1 MEEQQALTV
10 TKTLVPD
17 VQLNVNDVKKYIAP
31 TATDKELFMFMNISK
46 SYGLNPFKREIHFVK
61 YGSNPGSIIVGYES
75 YIKRAERTGLLDG
88 WEIALGKDELGEKA
102 TITIHRKDRSKPF
115 VWSVYRDEF
124 DQQQANWKKMP
135 KFMLR
140 KVAIA
145 QGFRLAFP
153 EDIGGMPYIP
163 EEIPQTQGRTSEELP
178 QEHVTVLDRSLPDVM
193 PLEEHPM
200 GLEQGQ
206 DNSIKPMTIPQKKKL
221 FAMLRDHG
229 VERDQMS
236 EFVSW
241 AGIVTSKAASD
252 AFDNMDALVAEFK
265 QGSRE

>member
-1 MEEQQALTV
+1 
-10 TKTLVPD
+10 
-17 VQLNVNDVKKYIAP
+17 VKKYIAP

-61 YGSNPGSIIVGYES
+61 YGNNPGSIIVGYES

-88 WEIALGKDELGEKA
+88 WEVALGKDDLGEKA

-115 VWSVYRDEF
+115 VWAVYRDEF

-178 QEHVTVLDRSLPDVM
+178 QEHVVVVDKGQPDILPPEADDLDN
-193 PLEEHPM
+193 
-200 GLEQGQ
+200 G
-206 DNSIKPMTIPQKKKL
+206 IKPMTIPQKKKL
-221 FAMLRDHG
+221 FAMLREHG
-229 VERDQMS
+229 VDRDQMS

-241 AGIVTSKAASD
+241 AGIVTAKAASE